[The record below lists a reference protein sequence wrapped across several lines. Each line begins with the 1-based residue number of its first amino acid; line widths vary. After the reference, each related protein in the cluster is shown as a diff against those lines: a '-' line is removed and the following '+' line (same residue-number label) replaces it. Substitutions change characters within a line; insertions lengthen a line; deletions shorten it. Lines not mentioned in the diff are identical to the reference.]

1 MPYTYVYILKI
12 YTFSTTPAL
21 GLKSLGC
28 TSVIESTP
36 PPIAHGTFIS
46 SKVSIYTTIYIYI
59 YIVVHQCY

>member
-36 PPIAHGTFIS
+36 HPIAHETFH
-46 SKVSIYTTIYIYI
+46 KE
-59 YIVVHQCY
+59 